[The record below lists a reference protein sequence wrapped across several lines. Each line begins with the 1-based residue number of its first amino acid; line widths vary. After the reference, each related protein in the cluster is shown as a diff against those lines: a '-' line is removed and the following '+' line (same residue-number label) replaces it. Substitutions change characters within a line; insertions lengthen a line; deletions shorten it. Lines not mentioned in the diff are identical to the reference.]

1 MNNNLGSNENNNTVP
16 KEMPT
21 IPSVEEPTGMPQP
34 IKFEQPVSM
43 PSVYPV
49 EEPTVTQ
56 TPVQMEQPVS
66 MPNVYPVEQP
76 TVTSESIQFEQP
88 VSMPN
93 VYPVEQPTV
102 TSESIQFEQP
112 VSMPS
117 VYPVEEPTVTQ
128 APVQMEQPVSMP
140 SVYPVEQP
148 TVTSESAQF
157 EQPTSMPSVYPVEEP
172 TVTQSPVQMEQ
183 PVSNNEMV
191 QTEPPMKKKK
201 GIKALLLI
209 LILLTLC
216 LIGSGAYFVY
226 STNEKVII
234 NNSVKQLEN
243 FKEYFLT
250 PLSLSDSDEYSEK
263 GTFNIQMNKTDDI
276 NTNKVIDILN
286 SMKFDYNFSKTAEKT
301 LLELNISDTK
311 EEIAGVK
318 LLTTSETGYVF
329 LNKIFDKYIEVAE
342 LKDALSSTNYNDIE
356 DYNYLYNFVQKSF
369 INNVNEKDFVKD
381 TAEITIDGE
390 KKQVNSLKLEYNDKQ
405 ILELLD
411 LIITDIKADER
422 ANEIVTNIYEDFASY
437 NMTSSIDNIDE
448 EHMSTYTYT
457 VYTSR
462 LTNIVQGID
471 FDYKYYNKEY
481 SYDNCYDSTS
491 EDGLEDTSD
500 GALENMKSNTENY
513 KVTSVDDD
521 TTTSDNQV
529 DDYTIYDYE
538 GNDDTTYDYT
548 TDDYTTEDYTTTEYQ
563 DCSEVTYNAKTVSIQ
578 YRKDTNPRI
587 YISEDNN
594 LKGFA
599 ELVKEDQILTIN
611 IYKSEAEKLGYI
623 KINSTKTLYEVTADF
638 KDEQNE
644 YKLTFSTN
652 IEEVTVGEE
661 YNLDSIITYEEYT
674 GKEKTNSIS
683 VNINGTVKTSASIEE
698 TTTGSVKYNELTEEQ
713 QQEIYNNVMSIL
725 SEKIG

>member
-1 MNNNLGSNENNNTVP
+1 MNNNFGSNENNNTVP

-21 IPSVEEPTGMPQP
+21 IPPVEGPTGMTEP

-49 EEPTVTQ
+49 EEPIGIPQPVQKEQSASMPSLYPTEQPAVTSE
-56 TPVQMEQPVS
+56 PVQMDQPVS
-66 MPNVYPVEQP
+66 MPSVYPVEEPIGIPEPVQMDQSVSTSTIYP
-76 TVTSESIQFEQP
+76 VEPPAVTSESA
-88 VSMPN
+88 
-93 VYPVEQPTV
+93 
-102 TSESIQFEQP
+102 QFEQP

-117 VYPVEEPTVTQ
+117 VYPVEEPTVTP
-128 APVQMEQPVSMP
+128 APVQMEH
-140 SVYPVEQP
+140 
-148 TVTSESAQF
+148 
-157 EQPTSMPSVYPVEEP
+157 
-172 TVTQSPVQMEQ
+172 

-191 QTEPPMKKKK
+191 QAEPPMKKKK

-216 LIGSGAYFVY
+216 LIGGGAYFAY
-226 STNEKVII
+226 SKNEKVII

-250 PLSLSDSDEYSEK
+250 PLSLNDSDEYSEK
-263 GTFNIQMNKTDDI
+263 GTFNIQMSKTNNA
-276 NTNKVIDILN
+276 NTNQIIDILN

-301 LLELNISDTK
+301 LLELNVSDTK

-318 LLTTSETGYVF
+318 LLTTSDTGYVF

-437 NMTSSIDNIDE
+437 NMTSSIEAIDE

-481 SYDNCYDSTS
+481 SYDNCYDNTS

-500 GALENMKSNTENY
+500 SALENMKSTTENY

-538 GNDDTTYDYT
+538 GNDSTTYDYT
-548 TDDYTTEDYTTTEYQ
+548 TDDYTTDDYTTTEYQ
-563 DCSEVTYNAKTVSIQ
+563 DCSEVTYNEKTVSIQ

-587 YISEDNN
+587 YISEDND

-611 IYKSEAEKLGYI
+611 IYKSEDEKLGYI

-638 KDEQNE
+638 KDEQSE

-652 IEEVTVGEE
+652 IEEVSAGEE

-674 GKEKTNSIS
+674 AAEKTNSIS

-698 TTTGSVKYNELTEEQ
+698 TTTGSVKYDELTEEQ

-725 SEKIG
+725 SEKMG

>member
-1 MNNNLGSNENNNTVP
+1 MNNNLGSSENNNTFP

-21 IPSVEEPTGMPQP
+21 IPPVEEPIGMPEPVQVNQSVSMSNVYPVEKP
-34 IKFEQPVSM
+34 IGTPEPVQLDQPVSIPGAYPVEEPIGIPEPVQVTQPVSI

-49 EEPTVTQ
+49 EEPTVTPV
-56 TPVQMEQPVS
+56 PVQMEQ
-66 MPNVYPVEQP
+66 
-76 TVTSESIQFEQP
+76 
-88 VSMPN
+88 
-93 VYPVEQPTV
+93 
-102 TSESIQFEQP
+102 
-112 VSMPS
+112 S
-117 VYPVEEPTVTQ
+117 VP
-128 APVQMEQPVSMP
+128 
-140 SVYPVEQP
+140 
-148 TVTSESAQF
+148 
-157 EQPTSMPSVYPVEEP
+157 
-172 TVTQSPVQMEQ
+172 
-183 PVSNNEMV
+183 NNEMV
-191 QTEPPMKKKK
+191 QTMPPIKKKK
-201 GIKALLLI
+201 GIKALVFI
-209 LILLTLC
+209 LIILTLC
-216 LIGSGAYFVY
+216 LVGGGTYFAY
-226 STNEKVII
+226 SKNEKVII

-250 PLSLSDSDEYSEK
+250 PLSLNDSDEYSEK
-263 GTFNIQMNKTDDI
+263 GTFNIQMSKTNNA
-276 NTNKVIDILN
+276 NTNQIIDILN

-301 LLELNISDTK
+301 LLELNVSDTK

-318 LLTTSETGYVF
+318 LLTTSDTGYVF

-437 NMTSSIDNIDE
+437 DMNSSIDDIDE

-457 VYTSR
+457 VYTSK
-462 LTNIVQGID
+462 LTNNVQGID
-471 FDYKYYNKEY
+471 FDYKYYNQEY
-481 SYDNCYDSTS
+481 SYDNCYDNTS

-500 GALENMKSNTENY
+500 GVLENMKSNTKNY

-538 GNDDTTYDYT
+538 GNDNTTYDYT
-548 TDDYTTEDYTTTEYQ
+548 TDEYTTDDYTTTEYQ
-563 DCSEVTYNAKTVSIQ
+563 DCTEVSYDEKTVSIQ

-587 YISEDNN
+587 YIIEDND

-611 IYKSEAEKLGYI
+611 IYKSEDEKLGYI
-623 KINSTKTLYEVTADF
+623 KINCTKTLYEVTADF
-638 KDEQNE
+638 KNEKNE

-652 IEEVTVGEE
+652 IEVVTAGEE

-698 TTTGSVKYNELTEEQ
+698 TTTGSVKYDELTEEQ
-713 QQEIYNNVMSIL
+713 QQEIYNNVMNIL
-725 SEKIG
+725 SKKMG

>member
-1 MNNNLGSNENNNTVP
+1 MNNNLGSSENNNTFP

-21 IPSVEEPTGMPQP
+21 IPPVEEPIGMPEPVQVNQSVSMSNVYPVEKP
-34 IKFEQPVSM
+34 IGTPEPVQLDQPVSIPGVYPVEEPIGIPEPVQLDQPVSIPGAYPVEEPIGIPEPVQVTQPVSI

-49 EEPTVTQ
+49 EEPTVTPV
-56 TPVQMEQPVS
+56 PVQMEQ
-66 MPNVYPVEQP
+66 
-76 TVTSESIQFEQP
+76 
-88 VSMPN
+88 
-93 VYPVEQPTV
+93 
-102 TSESIQFEQP
+102 
-112 VSMPS
+112 S
-117 VYPVEEPTVTQ
+117 VP
-128 APVQMEQPVSMP
+128 
-140 SVYPVEQP
+140 
-148 TVTSESAQF
+148 
-157 EQPTSMPSVYPVEEP
+157 
-172 TVTQSPVQMEQ
+172 
-183 PVSNNEMV
+183 NNEMV
-191 QTEPPMKKKK
+191 QTMPPIKKKK
-201 GIKALLLI
+201 GIKALVFI
-209 LILLTLC
+209 LIILTLC
-216 LIGSGAYFVY
+216 LVGGGTYFAY
-226 STNEKVII
+226 SKNEKVII

-250 PLSLSDSDEYSEK
+250 PLSLNDSDEYSEK
-263 GTFNIQMNKTDDI
+263 GTFNIQMSKTNNA
-276 NTNKVIDILN
+276 NTNQIIDILN

-301 LLELNISDTK
+301 LLELNVSDTK

-318 LLTTSETGYVF
+318 LLTTSDTGYVF

-437 NMTSSIDNIDE
+437 DMNSSIDDIDE

-457 VYTSR
+457 VYTSK
-462 LTNIVQGID
+462 LTNNVQGID
-471 FDYKYYNKEY
+471 FDYKYYNQEY
-481 SYDNCYDSTS
+481 SYDNCYDNTS

-500 GALENMKSNTENY
+500 GVLENMKSNTKNY

-538 GNDDTTYDYT
+538 GNDNTTYDYT
-548 TDDYTTEDYTTTEYQ
+548 TDEYTTDDYTTTEYQ
-563 DCSEVTYNAKTVSIQ
+563 DCTEVSYDEKTVSIQ

-587 YISEDNN
+587 YIIEDND

-611 IYKSEAEKLGYI
+611 IYKSEDEKLGYI
-623 KINSTKTLYEVTADF
+623 KINCTKTLYEVTADF
-638 KDEQNE
+638 KNEKNE

-652 IEEVTVGEE
+652 IEVVTAGEE

-698 TTTGSVKYNELTEEQ
+698 TTTGSVKYDELTEEQ
-713 QQEIYNNVMSIL
+713 QQEIYNNVMNIL
-725 SEKIG
+725 SKKMG

>member
-1 MNNNLGSNENNNTVP
+1 MNNNLGSSENNNTFP

-21 IPSVEEPTGMPQP
+21 IPPVEEPIGMPEPVQVNQSVSMSNVYPVEEP
-34 IKFEQPVSM
+34 IGTPEPVQLDQPVSIPGVYPVEEPIGIPEPVQLDQPVSIPGAYPVEEPIGIPEPVQVTQPVSI

-49 EEPTVTQ
+49 EEPTVTPV
-56 TPVQMEQPVS
+56 PVQMEQ
-66 MPNVYPVEQP
+66 
-76 TVTSESIQFEQP
+76 
-88 VSMPN
+88 
-93 VYPVEQPTV
+93 
-102 TSESIQFEQP
+102 
-112 VSMPS
+112 S
-117 VYPVEEPTVTQ
+117 VP
-128 APVQMEQPVSMP
+128 
-140 SVYPVEQP
+140 
-148 TVTSESAQF
+148 
-157 EQPTSMPSVYPVEEP
+157 
-172 TVTQSPVQMEQ
+172 
-183 PVSNNEMV
+183 NNEMV
-191 QTEPPMKKKK
+191 QTMPPIKKKK
-201 GIKALLLI
+201 GIKALVFI
-209 LILLTLC
+209 LIILTLC
-216 LIGSGAYFVY
+216 LVGGGTYFAY
-226 STNEKVII
+226 SKNEKVII

-250 PLSLSDSDEYSEK
+250 PLSLNDSDEYSEK
-263 GTFNIQMNKTDDI
+263 GTFNIQMSKTNNA
-276 NTNKVIDILN
+276 NTNQIIDILN

-301 LLELNISDTK
+301 LLELNVSDTK

-318 LLTTSETGYVF
+318 LLTTSDTGYVF

-437 NMTSSIDNIDE
+437 DMNSSIDDIDE

-457 VYTSR
+457 VYTSK
-462 LTNIVQGID
+462 LTNNVQGID
-471 FDYKYYNKEY
+471 FDYKYYNQEY
-481 SYDNCYDSTS
+481 SYDNCYDNTS

-500 GALENMKSNTENY
+500 GVLENMKSNTKNY

-538 GNDDTTYDYT
+538 GNDNTTYDYT
-548 TDDYTTEDYTTTEYQ
+548 TDEYTTDDYTTTEYQ
-563 DCSEVTYNAKTVSIQ
+563 DCTEVSYDEKTVSIQ

-587 YISEDNN
+587 YIIEDND

-611 IYKSEAEKLGYI
+611 IYKSEDEKLGYI
-623 KINSTKTLYEVTADF
+623 KINCTKTLYEVTADF
-638 KDEQNE
+638 KNEKNE

-652 IEEVTVGEE
+652 IEVVTAGEE

-698 TTTGSVKYNELTEEQ
+698 TTTGSVKYDELTEEQ
-713 QQEIYNNVMSIL
+713 QQEIYNNVMNIL
-725 SEKIG
+725 SKKMG

>member
-1 MNNNLGSNENNNTVP
+1 MNNNLGSSENNNTFP

-21 IPSVEEPTGMPQP
+21 IPPVEEPIGMPEPVQVNQSVSMSNVYPVEEP
-34 IKFEQPVSM
+34 IGTPEPVQLDQPVSIPGAYPVEEPIGIPEPVQVTQPVSI

-49 EEPTVTQ
+49 EEPTVTPV
-56 TPVQMEQPVS
+56 PVQMEQ
-66 MPNVYPVEQP
+66 
-76 TVTSESIQFEQP
+76 
-88 VSMPN
+88 
-93 VYPVEQPTV
+93 
-102 TSESIQFEQP
+102 
-112 VSMPS
+112 S
-117 VYPVEEPTVTQ
+117 VP
-128 APVQMEQPVSMP
+128 
-140 SVYPVEQP
+140 
-148 TVTSESAQF
+148 
-157 EQPTSMPSVYPVEEP
+157 
-172 TVTQSPVQMEQ
+172 
-183 PVSNNEMV
+183 NNEMV
-191 QTEPPMKKKK
+191 QTMPPIKKKK
-201 GIKALLLI
+201 GIKALVFI
-209 LILLTLC
+209 LIILTLC
-216 LIGSGAYFVY
+216 LVGGGTYFAY
-226 STNEKVII
+226 SKNEKVII

-250 PLSLSDSDEYSEK
+250 PLSLNDSDEYSEK
-263 GTFNIQMNKTDDI
+263 GTFNIQMSKTNNA
-276 NTNKVIDILN
+276 NTNQIIDILN

-301 LLELNISDTK
+301 LLELNVSDTK

-318 LLTTSETGYVF
+318 LLTTSDTGYVF

-437 NMTSSIDNIDE
+437 DMNSSIDDIDE

-457 VYTSR
+457 VYTSK
-462 LTNIVQGID
+462 LTNNVQGID
-471 FDYKYYNKEY
+471 FDYKYYNQEY
-481 SYDNCYDSTS
+481 SYDNCYDNTS

-500 GALENMKSNTENY
+500 GVLENMKSNTKNY

-538 GNDDTTYDYT
+538 GNDNTTYDYT
-548 TDDYTTEDYTTTEYQ
+548 TDEYTTDDYTTTEYQ
-563 DCSEVTYNAKTVSIQ
+563 DCTEVSYDEKTVSIQ

-587 YISEDNN
+587 YIIEDND

-611 IYKSEAEKLGYI
+611 IYKSEDEKLGYI
-623 KINSTKTLYEVTADF
+623 KINCTKTLYEVTADF
-638 KDEQNE
+638 KNEKNE

-652 IEEVTVGEE
+652 IEVVTAGEE

-698 TTTGSVKYNELTEEQ
+698 TTTGSVKYDELTEEQ
-713 QQEIYNNVMSIL
+713 QQEIYNNVMNIL
-725 SEKIG
+725 SKKMG